1 MTGYESKKK
10 AAQAKTIDEVN
21 WVDHELDGL
30 AQPAQEPLC
39 YASINK
45 QGDVCSTLKQR
56 DSWRT
61 VPLYTTPPQPAQEP
75 VATLNISRFRG
86 HLVNHDFD
94 YFGELPNG
102 THALYTTPPQ
112 RTWVGLTAE
121 EAAECWT
128 TSATQTWKNFEAKL
142 KDKNNG

>member
-1 MTGYESKKK
+1 MKDEALKLALEALERLDLWLK
-10 AAQAKTIDEVN
+10 ARYSGIGLVG
-21 WVDHELDGL
+21 VELEAITAIKEAL

-61 VPLYTTPPQPAQEP
+61 VPLYTTPPQ
-75 VATLNISRFRG
+75 
-86 HLVNHDFD
+86 
-94 YFGELPNG
+94 
-102 THALYTTPPQ
+102 

-121 EAAECWT
+121 EKQECINKSVYHTAWA
-128 TSATQTWKNFEAKL
+128 SDVDIGVLIDLVNGVLKEKN
-142 KDKNNG
+142 G

>member
-10 AAQAKTIDEVN
+10 AASAKTIDEVN

-61 VPLYTTPPQPAQEP
+61 VPLYTA
-75 VATLNISRFRG
+75 
-86 HLVNHDFD
+86 
-94 YFGELPNG
+94 
-102 THALYTTPPQ
+102 PPQ
-112 RTWVGLTAE
+112 RPWVGLTDE
-121 EAAECWT
+121 EFQLIYDMGRTPTGMMEMV
-128 TSATQTWKNFEAKL
+128 EAKL

>member
-10 AAQAKTIDEVN
+10 AASAKTIDEVN

-61 VPLYTTPPQPAQEP
+61 VPLYTTPPQ
-75 VATLNISRFRG
+75 
-86 HLVNHDFD
+86 
-94 YFGELPNG
+94 
-102 THALYTTPPQ
+102 
-112 RTWVGLTAE
+112 RTWVEPSFTEWFEWWRVSAIADSTEAE
-121 EAAECWT
+121 IDFSDFFIIAQAVID
-128 TSATQTWKNFEAKL
+128 KL
-142 KDKNNG
+142 KETNK